1 MVMSTAGVIN
11 TSSNKVENYRIVTRV
26 SPSVP
31 LERVGNDGRLKHYF
45 CLEVV
50 FNLRHKVLCDMEREV
65 LGKGLGFSPTPSFIN
80 EADLKRDFVD
90 FSRFFNLEFTT
101 RESCIENV
109 FKPDRSRCFFAF
121 TW

>member
-11 TSSNKVENYRIVTRV
+11 TSSNKVENDRIVTRV

-31 LERVGNDGRLKHYF
+31 LERVGNDGPLKHYF

-50 FNLRHKVLCDMEREV
+50 FNLRYKVLCDMEREV
-65 LGKGLGFSPTPSFIN
+65 LGKGLGFSSTPSFIN

-101 RESCIENV
+101 RESCIENA
-109 FKPDRSRCFFAF
+109 FKPDRSRCSFAF

>member
-11 TSSNKVENYRIVTRV
+11 TSSNKVKNDRVVTRV

-31 LERVGNDGRLKHYF
+31 LERVGNDGRLKRYF

-50 FNLRHKVLCDMEREV
+50 FNLRHKVLSGLEIEV

-90 FSRFFNLEFTT
+90 FSRFFNLDFTT

-109 FKPDRSRCFFAF
+109 FKPDRSRCSFAF